1 MAAVATSTPKR
12 HGFSIESLIGRRDD
26 SPRRQPLA
34 LLPRPEDFST
44 PRDLVCKDS
53 ALDGSGPRDRI
64 RDSIRVDSS
73 RDSLRDGHRDHY
85 VRDSHHHLPGVDS
98 VRDMQQHATDG
109 LRDSFRESSRRD
121 SPRESPIRSRSR
133 QGTLSPSSPPPAAHE
148 DRVGRRSS
156 SPPSPSLV
164 SPRMDKTLPPSSPGE
179 AENRVSGWSSEDFKH
194 LLSTGAF
201 HQQGGHPMAASAVE
215 GSSLYQPLRVCNRSL
230 SAAMNSAAALL
241 PHHFAGLPLN
251 PLLYNLHRD
260 LAPHPTAHP
269 LLAARYPGFVHPR
282 YPLGPPPGLLFHP
295 YRKPKRN
302 RTAFSPSQ
310 LLQLEQAFEKNHYV
324 VGQERKT
331 LASKL
336 QLTETQVKVW
346 FQNRR
351 TKHKR
356 MKAEE
361 EASGGVTSGDE
372 AGKVTN
378 SSDGPGDVKSDAS
391 DHELLED
398 DVCSSDEEEL
408 SVTEDS

>member
-34 LLPRPEDFST
+34 LLPRPEDFSV
-44 PRDLVCKDS
+44 PRDLVCRDS
-53 ALDGSGPRDRI
+53 ALDA
-64 RDSIRVDSS
+64 SS
-73 RDSLRDGHRDHY
+73 RDRLGESLRVSESNRDVLRESHKDRY
-85 VRDSHHHLPGVDS
+85 VRDHHHHAGVDS
-98 VRDMQQHATDG
+98 VRDAHTDG
-109 LRDSFRESSRRD
+109 HRDSFREGRRD
-121 SPRESPIRSRSR
+121 SSRDSPVPRSRSR
-133 QGTLSPSSPPPAAHE
+133 PGTLSPSSPGQE

-156 SPPSPSLV
+156 SPPSPAMV
-164 SPRMDKTLPPSSPGE
+164 SPRMDKIMPSSPE
-179 AENRVSGWSSEDFKH
+179 TENRLSGWSSEDFKH
-194 LLSTGAF
+194 LLTTGAF
-201 HQQGGHPMAASAVE
+201 QQQGHPMMGGMD

-241 PHHFAGLPLN
+241 PPHFAGLPIN

-361 EASGGVTSGDE
+361 EATGGVTSGDE
-372 AGKVTN
+372 AGKMAANMESTM
-378 SSDGPGDVKSDAS
+378 DLKSDAS
-391 DHELLED
+391 DHELLEE
-398 DVCSSDEEEL
+398 DVCTSDEEL